1 MKKFFKKATAWLLTI
16 VIMSMFIVVGYAKN
30 DAELLSTAISA
41 QAGENITVPVSIKN
55 NPGIMGYKIIV
66 SFDNKVFYPVK
77 VTRGKAVS
85 GGMFDNNIGNNISN
99 EIFVLWSSTSN
110 RTENGLLFSVEFKTD
125 ANVKGKHT
133 IKVSVSPDDTFN
145 ENWQNVDIKGT
156 VITVDFGG
164 EDVTPNFFNR
174 VLEIFKTIWIFIKN
188 IFK

>member
-66 SFDNKVFYPVK
+66 NFDNKVFYPVK

-110 RTENGLLFSVEFKTD
+110 CTENGLLFSVEFKTD

-145 ENWQNVDIKGT
+145 ENWQNVNIKGT
-156 VITVDFGG
+156 SVTVDFGG
-164 EDVTPNFFNR
+164 EDVTPNFLNR
-174 VLEIFKTIWIFIKN
+174 VLEIFKTIWTFIKN